1 MNLPD
6 TKPEADAGRSPPTSL
21 VDWIA
26 ETIVVMTANGAKL
39 PFVVEH
45 GASGSIVI
53 MELSQHPI
61 ASKHPARWNAAEWA
75 AEDKSRLLT
84 GMLDAW
90 ERMHTALAADQQSD
104 PDAMMVLIDAKEA
117 LLDAANDFCAEIA
130 R

>member
-1 MNLPD
+1 MS
-6 TKPEADAGRSPPTSL
+6 EPTLEWKAIPSH
-21 VDWIA
+21 VA
-26 ETIVVMTANGAKL
+26 E
-39 PFVVEH
+39 
-45 GASGSIVI
+45 GSAQVR
-53 MELSQHPI
+53 HV
-61 ASKHPARWNAAEWA
+61 AKHPARWNAAEWA

>member
-1 MNLPD
+1 M
-6 TKPEADAGRSPPTSL
+6 KPETETSAPPTSL

-84 GMLDAW
+84 GMLAAW
-90 ERMHTALAADQQSD
+90 DKLHTALAGDPESD
-104 PDAMMVLIDAKEA
+104 PDAMMELLDAKDVFF
-117 LLDAANDFCAEIA
+117 DAANDFCAGIA